1 MVLVDSDVWSEA
13 FRKPSASP
21 SREVLALRDL
31 IEVEQVLMIGPIRQ
45 EVLSGLRDSKKYESI
60 RKTLR
65 SFPDATIATEAFEL
79 AAKFFNHCRSHG
91 VQGSHTDF
99 LIGACSTLWDVRI
112 LSKDNDYKN
121 YARWIP
127 VLVYEF

>member
-13 FRKPSASP
+13 FRKPSEQP

-31 IEVEQVLMIGPIRQ
+31 VKAEQVLMIGSIRQ
-45 EVLSGLRDSKKYESI
+45 EVLSGLREYKKYEDI
-60 RKTLR
+60 RKILR
-65 SFPDATIATEAFEL
+65 SFPDRAIATEASEL
-79 AAKFFNHCRSHG
+79 AAEFFNHCRSHG

-99 LIGACSTLWDVRI
+99 LISACSALWEVEI

-127 VLVYEF
+127 VLIYEF